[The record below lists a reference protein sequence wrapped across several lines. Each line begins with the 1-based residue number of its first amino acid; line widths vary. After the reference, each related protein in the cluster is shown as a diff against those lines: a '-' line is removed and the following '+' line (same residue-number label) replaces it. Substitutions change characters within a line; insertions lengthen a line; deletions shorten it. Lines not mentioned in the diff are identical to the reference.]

1 MTSKTTRAKKQSLKN
16 LDAKQRQDA
25 QAEDE
30 AFELI
35 RKKMAAEQTRAWL
48 KNEYYDQED
57 SKKS

>member
-1 MTSKTTRAKKQSLKN
+1 MTSKQTKAKKKLLNN

-30 AFELI
+30 AFERI
-35 RKKMAAEQTRAWL
+35 RKKMADEQTKAWL

-57 SKKS
+57 SK

>member
-1 MTSKTTRAKKQSLKN
+1 MTSKATKLKRKQLTT
-16 LDAKQRQDA
+16 LDPKTLQDA

-30 AFELI
+30 AFERI
-35 RKKMAAEQTRAWL
+35 RKKMADAQTAAWM